1 MFAFWR
7 RLSRLLS
14 REILILCA
22 IIFLADVIAGL
33 FIATFSLFA
42 ASEGASLTQIGTI
55 NTLGGLVQ
63 LALSLPIGML
73 TDRIGRKWVF
83 CGGSLLFLVSLL
95 ILGGIGGIPMLFLGR
110 ILFSIA
116 GIAAFQI
123 GATYLGD
130 ITTPEQRTLAYGILT
145 TAMGLGFAVGPL
157 MAGLIAEWSDLRT
170 AYLSG
175 AVVAVFSLVASII
188 FIREVPKQPQTAF
201 SKPKQSGQM
210 WQLLRQPDLVVVT
223 FGYMLINLTF
233 AGAISTFFPLYA
245 EGLLISQAT
254 IASMFAIRAIV
265 STLGRLPNS
274 LISRKFG
281 TWSVILG
288 ALILNIV
295 AMFGMAL
302 SQNYN
307 LLIVFLAIEGLAYGA
322 YMVAGQTYVADHTT
336 VDNRG
341 TAMGIYATAAAGSG
355 ALAPLALGLVANA
368 WGIEQVFTVTAWLLV
383 AGLIVALAGVLSL
396 KRKQPKQQPNS

>member
-1 MFAFWR
+1 MFAFFS
-7 RLSRLLS
+7 RLNRLLS
-14 REILILCA
+14 REIWILCGV
-22 IIFLADVIAGL
+22 IFLADVIAGL

-42 ASEGASLTQIGTI
+42 ASEGASLTMIGTI
-55 NTLGGLVQ
+55 NTIGGLVQ

-73 TDRIGRKWVF
+73 TDRIGRKLVF
-83 CGGSLLFLVSLL
+83 CGGSLLFLCSLL
-95 ILGGIGGIPMLFLGR
+95 LLGGIGGIPMLFVGR

-116 GIAAFQI
+116 SIAAFQI

-130 ITTPEQRTLAYGILT
+130 ITKPEQRTLAFGLMT

-157 MAGLIAEWSDLRT
+157 LAGQITAWSGLRS

-175 AVVAVFSLVASII
+175 SIVALSCLTVSIL
-188 FIREVPKQPQTAF
+188 FIREIPKQPRTAF
-201 SKPKQSGQM
+201 DQPKGKGQIC
-210 WQLLRQPDLVVVT
+210 QLLGQLDLVVVT

-233 AGAISTFFPLYA
+233 AGAVSTFFPLYA

-274 LISRKFG
+274 MISRKFG

-288 ALILNIV
+288 ALLLNII
-295 AMFGMAL
+295 AMFGMAFTH
-302 SQNYN
+302 NYS
-307 LLIVFLAIEGLAYGA
+307 LLVVFLATEGLAYGA

-336 VDNRG
+336 ADNRG
-341 TAMGIYATAAAGSG
+341 TAMGIYSTAAAGSG

-368 WGIEQVFTVTAWLLV
+368 WGIEQVFSSTAWLLV
-383 AGLIVALAGVLSL
+383 GGLIIAVMGVVGL
-396 KRKQPKQQPNS
+396 KRPKTEQVA